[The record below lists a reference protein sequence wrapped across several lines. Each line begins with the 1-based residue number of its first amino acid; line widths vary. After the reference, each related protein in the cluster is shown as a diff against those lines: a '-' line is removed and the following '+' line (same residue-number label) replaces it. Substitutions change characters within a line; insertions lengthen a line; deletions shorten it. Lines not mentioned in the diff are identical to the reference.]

1 MKKLISGKVREV
13 YDFSDEKP
21 SKVYDDKL
29 VIVTTDRISAFDVI
43 LSKPVKD
50 KGKVL
55 NAVSLFWFDY
65 TKNIIP
71 NHIISS
77 DLKDMPEFFQKDEFE
92 GRTVLVKK
100 LKILPFEFII
110 RGYVFGNMWEAYSK
124 GKEFC
129 GQKIEG
135 NYKLAEKLAT
145 PLFTPSTKA
154 REGHDEY
161 ISVQYLADNIG
172 ADLAKK
178 IEKLCF
184 DIYTTCYDY
193 AYKKN
198 IIIADTKFEFGLDEN
213 NNLFIADEVL
223 TPDSSRFWSLADYQI
238 GTSPKSY
245 DKQFVRDWLQ
255 NNKKDGEMQFD
266 NVPDDVL
273 SKTSEIYA
281 ECLRRLVNA

>member
-13 YDFSDEKP
+13 YDFSDEK
-21 SKVYDDKL
+21 SSEISDDKL

-77 DLKDMPEFFQKDEFE
+77 DLKDMPEFFQKSEFE
-92 GRTVLVKK
+92 GRTVMVKK

-110 RGYVFGNMWEAYSK
+110 RGYMFGSMWESYSK

-135 NYKLAEKLAT
+135 NYKQAEKLPS

-154 REGHDEY
+154 HTGHDEY
-161 ISVQYLADNIG
+161 ISVKQIADTIGPALAD
-172 ADLAKK
+172 K
-178 IEKLCF
+178 IEKISLEL
-184 DIYTTCYDY
+184 YNTCYNY
-193 AYKKN
+193 AHKKRHHHRRY
-198 IIIADTKFEFGLDEN
+198 
-213 NNLFIADEVL
+213 EVRIR
-223 TPDSSRFWSLADYQI
+223 P
-238 GTSPKSY
+238 
-245 DKQFVRDWLQ
+245 
-255 NNKKDGEMQFD
+255 
-266 NVPDDVL
+266 
-273 SKTSEIYA
+273 
-281 ECLRRLVNA
+281 